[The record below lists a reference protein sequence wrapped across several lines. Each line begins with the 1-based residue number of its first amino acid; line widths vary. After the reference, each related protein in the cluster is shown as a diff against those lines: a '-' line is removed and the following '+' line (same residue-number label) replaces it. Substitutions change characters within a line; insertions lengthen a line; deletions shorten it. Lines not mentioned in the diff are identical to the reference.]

1 MHLGVLHH
9 VVGEVAWGVLA
20 TSVVD
25 AVEDEG
31 DVLRHVDIER
41 GHCPVA
47 LWLLWLLFHV
57 HHLVVLV
64 EHHHACALQLL
75 YRWLLMAHDAG
86 GLLLVGEVYEL
97 LEAEVEDVVGGDNEK
112 VTCRRR
118 RVVRL

>member
-9 VVGEVAWGVLA
+9 VVGEVAWCVLA
-20 TSVVD
+20 TAVVD

-86 GLLLVGEVYEL
+86 GLLLVGEVDEL
-97 LEAEVEDVVGGDNEK
+97 QETEVEDVVGGDNEK